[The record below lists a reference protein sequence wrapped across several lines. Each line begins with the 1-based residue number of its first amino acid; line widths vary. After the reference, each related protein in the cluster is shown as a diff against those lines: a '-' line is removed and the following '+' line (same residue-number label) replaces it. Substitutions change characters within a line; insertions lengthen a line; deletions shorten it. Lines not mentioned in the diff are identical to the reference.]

1 MRFWQRWRRKKRP
14 RQQEVQRGLR
24 EIQKALPEPE
34 EEPVQ
39 LSLFDTMGILPV
51 EVKESPVEQELKAL
65 DLGNMT
71 PIQALN
77 LLYELQQK
85 CR

>member
-1 MRFWQRWRRKKRP
+1 MPEAVIERAKEIAEELERSDIATGGAKK
-14 RQQEVQRGLR
+14 
-24 EIQKALPEPE
+24 AEPE

>member
-1 MRFWQRWRRKKRP
+1 M
-14 RQQEVQRGLR
+14 
-24 EIQKALPEPE
+24 
-34 EEPVQ
+34 
-39 LSLFDTMGILPV
+39 DTIRLGVIGYGVRIDMLMDQAADLPV

>member
-1 MRFWQRWRRKKRP
+1 M
-14 RQQEVQRGLR
+14 
-24 EIQKALPEPE
+24 
-34 EEPVQ
+34 Q